1 MNTLYKYIYIYVY
14 IVTRRHIYS
23 NIAGV
28 RKHYTYSIFLLL
40 NVVAA
45 RSTIKIYG
53 LSLSWTPFVFESLTL
68 PAISNNEEGIASLLI
83 SRPNSSLKPKPNRGC
98 VHVQGVGK
106 VGVTVIAARFH
117 MLGCS

>member
-1 MNTLYKYIYIYVY
+1 M
-14 IVTRRHIYS
+14 
-23 NIAGV
+23 

-40 NVVAA
+40 NVVAT

-53 LSLSWTPFVFESLTL
+53 SSLSWTPLVLESPTL
-68 PAISNNEEGIASLLI
+68 PAISNNEEGMASLLI

-98 VHVQGVGK
+98 VYVQGVGK
-106 VGVTVIAARFH
+106 VGVTIIAARFH